1 MTKKQK
7 KVLYRI
13 LISAALLVALAL
25 LPLDRLPYSALLRF
39 IFYMIPYLVIGYDVL
54 KKAVKGI
61 LKRQVFDE
69 NFLMAVATVGAVLLG
84 DYKEGVAVMLFYQIG
99 ELFQSYAVG
108 KSRKNI
114 SELMDIRP
122 DYAMLEVGGSLEQ
135 VDPDEVPVG
144 SVIVVKPGEKIPID
158 GIIIEGSASLN
169 TSALTGESLPREV
182 AAGDEV
188 ISGCINM
195 SGLLRIQTPR
205 GFGESTVSKILELVE
220 NSSSKKA
227 KAENLTN
234 IKFLDC
240 AAEYLPSYLPAH
252 SIGLIFLN
260 FSCPY
265 PKKSHACH
273 RLTADRFLGIYK
285 ELMTDDA
292 AIFQKTDNMHFFE
305 FSLESF
311 SKNGFELS
319 NISLDLHN
327 SDFEGNIV
335 TEYEARFSSQGFPI
349 YRVEARLK
357 KDN

>member
-1 MTKKQK
+1 MRMRHKKNLDERLE
-7 KVLYRI
+7 KVSNY
-13 LISAALLVALAL
+13 LITLRNYSLNFNDVENEKHLL
-25 LPLDRLPYSALLRF
+25 D
-39 IFYMIPYLVIGYDVL
+39 L
-54 KKAVKGI
+54 K
-61 LKRQVFDE
+61 
-69 NFLMAVATVGAVLLG
+69 
-84 DYKEGVAVMLFYQIG
+84 
-99 ELFQSYAVG
+99 ELFGNDNPVY
-108 KSRKNI
+108 
-114 SELMDIRP
+114 
-122 DYAMLEVGGSLEQ
+122 LEVGCGMGTFGVTYAKQ
-135 VDPDEVPVG
+135 NPDINLICVEKVRD
-144 SVIVVKPGEKIPID
+144 VICTACE
-158 GIIIEGSASLN
+158 
-169 TSALTGESLPREV
+169 
-182 AAGDEV
+182 
-188 ISGCINM
+188 
-195 SGLLRIQTPR
+195 
-205 GFGESTVSKILELVE
+205 
-220 NSSSKKA
+220 KA